1 MTAACLALLPAA
13 ACGNPSTKY
22 LVPFLRSLHLGGE
35 YRGAPD
41 FFLVF
46 LRCSLKR
53 YLIATAAVA
62 VLAAACSGGGEVAA
76 TVTGAEIISTDVDTL
91 FYDGGEGLPEADF
104 SQFLSTLIQWKAIAA
119 AGEADFGIDPT
130 TDEIATEVDRLYAE
144 QGAGATYE
152 EFLES
157 QNISEGGLEQYAA
170 QLLIGAA
177 ILDELQATVD
187 QPTAADAEDALAADP
202 AVWTTE
208 VCSAHILVATAE
220 EATDVLT
227 RLDAGED
234 FEALAT
240 ELSLDTGSGAAGGAL
255 GCISPATYVLEFAEA
270 AVTAEI
276 GEVSD
281 PVESQFGFHL
291 IRVDSRT
298 LATTDIVI
306 TGLYDQRVAQAVDA
320 WYTGSVNGAEITL
333 DEAYGTWVTDPFP
346 TIVAPES

>member
-1 MTAACLALLPAA
+1 M
-13 ACGNPSTKY
+13 
-22 LVPFLRSLHLGGE
+22 
-35 YRGAPD
+35 
-41 FFLVF
+41 
-46 LRCSLKR
+46 KR

-76 TVTGAEIISTDVDTL
+76 TVNGAEIVSTDVDTL

-104 SQFLSTLIQWKAIAA
+104 SQFLSTLIQWKAIAD
-119 AGEADFGIDPT
+119 AGETDFGIDPT
-130 TDEIATEVDRLYAE
+130 TDDIAAEVDRLYAE

-157 QNISEGGLEQYAA
+157 QNISGGGFEQYAA

-177 ILDELQATVD
+177 ILEELQSTVD
-187 QPTAADAEDALAADP
+187 PPTEAEAEEALATDP
-202 AVWTTE
+202 AAWTTE

-234 FEALAT
+234 FEALAI

-255 GCISPATYVLEFAEA
+255 GCTSPATYVPEFAETT
-270 AVTAEI
+270 VTAEI

-306 TGLYDQRVAQAVDA
+306 TGLYDQAVAQAVDA
-320 WYTGSVNGAEITL
+320 WYTGSVNDAEITL

-346 TIVAPES
+346 TIVAPEN